1 MKTVIL
7 CGGKGT
13 RIRDVS
19 AAVPKPMVEVA
30 GLPIVHHIMNYYA
43 RYGLSD
49 FVLCLGYKGEVIYD
63 YFSRLATASTDK
75 TISISQNDTITK
87 ATSKTQWNI
96 ALVDTGLETM
106 TGGRIRR
113 ISSHVSNE
121 TFTLTYGDGLSNI
134 DIQKLI
140 EHHRTCGK
148 TLTISGVRPPS
159 RFGELT
165 VSGNLVVGFD
175 EKPQAASGLISGG
188 YFVCEPRLFDYLD
201 DADSLVF
208 EREPIKALVRDEQVA
223 VYTHEDFWQCMDTYR
238 DWEYL
243 NDIAQKGVAPWLG

>member
-19 AAVPKPMVEVA
+19 ADVPKPMVDVA

-43 RYGLSD
+43 RFGLSD
-49 FVLCLGYKGEVIYD
+49 FVLCLGYKGEVIRD
-63 YFSRLATASTDK
+63 YFSRFAATATDK
-75 TISISQNDTITK
+75 KLSLGFNETISRP
-87 ATSKTQWNI
+87 TSETEWNI
-96 ALVDTGLETM
+96 ALIDTGLDTM

-113 ISSHVSNE
+113 IASHVSNE

-134 DIQKLI
+134 DLRKLI
-140 EHHRTCGK
+140 QHHQRCGK
-148 TLTISGVRPPS
+148 ALTISGVRPPS

-165 VSGNLVVGFD
+165 VSGDTVIGFD

-188 YFVCEPRLFDYLD
+188 YFVCEPRMTDYLND
-201 DADSLVF
+201 DDSLVF
-208 EREPIKALVRDEQVA
+208 EREPIKSMVRDGQVA
-223 VYTHEDFWQCMDTYR
+223 VYRHEEFWQCMDTYR

-243 NDIAQKGVAPWLG
+243 NDIARKGQAPWLI